1 MQKQWYNYETWGPRT
16 PTTQG
21 LIERSNRTCKE
32 DMHTLI
38 VSTATK
44 VSNWC
49 KKLNEISYT
58 RNITYHSA
66 IKTTPYEAVYGIKP
80 HREVLHV
87 QQSIEVISD
96 ANSTQVDKPNH
107 NLEQNTPN
115 SLEVGEND
123 LAQTLK
129 EHQRKQTRISEN
141 QASYDEKMV
150 QQSKKKDDKK
160 CSQFKVGDVVSI
172 KINKVDTMTPFN
184 PNMLLGKITEIE
196 NHYA

>member
-1 MQKQWYNYETWGPRT
+1 
-16 PTTQG
+16 
-21 LIERSNRTCKE
+21 
-32 DMHTLI
+32 MHTLI

-66 IKTTPYEAVYGIKP
+66 IKTTPSEAVYGIKP

-96 ANSTQVDKPNH
+96 ANSTQMDKPNH

-115 SLEVGEND
+115 SLEVEEND
-123 LAQTLK
+123 LAQTLE

-141 QASYDEKMV
+141 
-150 QQSKKKDDKK
+150 
-160 CSQFKVGDVVSI
+160 
-172 KINKVDTMTPFN
+172 
-184 PNMLLGKITEIE
+184 
-196 NHYA
+196 H